1 MIYLLITLNG
11 STQSLPM
18 TGQVK
23 EGAKKT
29 LKLRNQINPV
39 LPPGRGL
46 KCWELQQ
53 EKVQKYIY
61 DTALGLKE
69 LMAQSYLRE
78 SLCSLPT

>member
-18 TGQVK
+18 AGQVK

-29 LKLRNQINPV
+29 PKLRNRINPV
-39 LPPGRGL
+39 LSSKPPGRGL
-46 KCWELQQ
+46 KCWELHQ

-61 DTALGLKE
+61 DIALGLKE
-69 LMAQSYLRE
+69 LMA
-78 SLCSLPT
+78 

>member
-11 STQSLPM
+11 STQFLPM

-23 EGAKKT
+23 KGAKKT

-39 LPPGRGL
+39 RSLRPPGRGL

-69 LMAQSYLRE
+69 LKA
-78 SLCSLPT
+78 

>member
-11 STQSLPM
+11 STQFLPM

-23 EGAKKT
+23 KAAKKA

-39 LPPGRGL
+39 LSLRPPGRGL
-46 KCWELQQ
+46 KCWTLVGWAKVQQ
-53 EKVQKYIY
+53 EKVQKNIY

-69 LMAQSYLRE
+69 LKA
-78 SLCSLPT
+78 